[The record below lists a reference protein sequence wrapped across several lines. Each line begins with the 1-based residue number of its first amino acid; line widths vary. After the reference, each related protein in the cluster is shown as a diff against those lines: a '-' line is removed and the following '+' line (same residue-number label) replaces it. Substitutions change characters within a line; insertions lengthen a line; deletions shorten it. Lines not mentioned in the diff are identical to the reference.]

1 MSLSITPTEKTQE
14 ILSQAKDLAIEM
26 KNTQVS
32 IHRCTT
38 GLSTGKT
45 RRFFFQ
51 HTQDVFSL
59 PTFTDYLTPCTLP
72 PFVAS
77 ARQVT
82 PLHVMS
88 ALVADDDSMGTGI
101 VRSAGK

>member
-1 MSLSITPTEKTQE
+1 MHDRAFYWQNK
-14 ILSQAKDLAIEM
+14 
-26 KNTQVS
+26 KN
-32 IHRCTT
+32 
-38 GLSTGKT
+38 
-45 RRFFFQ
+45 FFQ
-51 HTQDVFSL
+51 HTQDVLSL
-59 PTFTDYLTPCTLP
+59 PIYKDFLTPCTLP
-72 PFVAS
+72 PFVAC